1 MKKHT
6 ISFMLSVGLVILV
19 AIIFAKCSSTKVGS
33 TLDKQ
38 AITKMIND
46 HSFIFEAEKMNP
58 LRGRTR
64 ILTSSYD
71 VRVNNDSIVSFLPY
85 FGRSYSAPMD
95 PSKVVTQFTSTDFT
109 YNVNQLK
116 EDQWRVTL
124 QPRDQSAIQ
133 ELSFLIFENGS
144 ATLQLQLTTSDAI
157 SFMGNLKKIE

>member
-1 MKKHT
+1 MKKDIRT
-6 ISFMLSVGLVILV
+6 FMFSAGLLILI
-19 AIIFAKCSSTKVGS
+19 AIIFTNCSSTKSVS

-38 AITKMIND
+38 DVAKMINE

-58 LRGRTR
+58 MRGRTR

-71 VRVNNDSIVSFLPY
+71 VRVNNDSLISFLPY

-95 PSKVVTQFTSTDFT
+95 PSKVITQFTSTDFT
-109 YNVNQLK
+109 YDVKQLK

-124 QPRDQSAIQ
+124 QPRDRSSIQ

-144 ATLQLQLTTSDAI
+144 ATLQMVLTTSDAI
-157 SFMGNLKKIE
+157 SFMGNLKKVE